1 MDENGKKNIKS
12 NNKKIIIL
20 FMLIPIILIV
30 EVLCFTGYRNY
41 VSKRNADN
49 NSKESYNEKKENIK
63 KDKKDTNDNSRNTNY
78 ILKIYQIKNT
88 LKANCGNMEYQVIY
102 L

>member
-1 MDENGKKNIKS
+1 MDETGKKNIKS

-49 NSKESYNEKKENIK
+49 NSKESYNEKKKILRKYIIK
-63 KDKKDTNDNSRNTNY
+63 LLKY
-78 ILKIYQIKNT
+78 LILVLTII
-88 LKANCGNMEYQVIY
+88 VV
-102 L
+102 

>member
-1 MDENGKKNIKS
+1 MIDNHIDRLKMDENGKKNIKS

-49 NSKESYNEKKENIK
+49 NSKESYNEKKKILRKYMIK
-63 KDKKDTNDNSRNTNY
+63 LLKY
-78 ILKIYQIKNT
+78 LILVLTII
-88 LKANCGNMEYQVIY
+88 VV
-102 L
+102 

>member
-1 MDENGKKNIKS
+1 MNENGKKNIKS

-20 FMLIPIILIV
+20 FMLITIILIV

-49 NSKESYNEKKENIK
+49 NSKESYNEKKKILRKYIIK
-63 KDKKDTNDNSRNTNY
+63 LLKY
-78 ILKIYQIKNT
+78 LILVLTII
-88 LKANCGNMEYQVIY
+88 VV
-102 L
+102 

>member
-49 NSKESYNEKKENIK
+49 NSKESYNGKKKILRKYMIK
-63 KDKKDTNDNSRNTNY
+63 LLKY
-78 ILKIYQIKNT
+78 LILVLTII
-88 LKANCGNMEYQVIY
+88 VV
-102 L
+102 

>member
-1 MDENGKKNIKS
+1 MNENGKKNIKS

-49 NSKESYNEKKENIK
+49 NSKESYNEKKKILRKYMIK
-63 KDKKDTNDNSRNTNY
+63 LLKY
-78 ILKIYQIKNT
+78 LILVLTII
-88 LKANCGNMEYQVIY
+88 VV
-102 L
+102 

>member
-1 MDENGKKNIKS
+1 MIDNNIDILKMDENGKKNIKS

-49 NSKESYNEKKENIK
+49 NSKESYNEKKKILRKYMIK
-63 KDKKDTNDNSRNTNY
+63 LLKY
-78 ILKIYQIKNT
+78 LILVLTII
-88 LKANCGNMEYQVIY
+88 VV
-102 L
+102 

>member
-1 MDENGKKNIKS
+1 MVKKNIKS

-49 NSKESYNEKKENIK
+49 NSKESYNEKKKILRKYMIK
-63 KDKKDTNDNSRNTNY
+63 LLKY
-78 ILKIYQIKNT
+78 LILVLTII
-88 LKANCGNMEYQVIY
+88 VV
-102 L
+102 

>member
-12 NNKKIIIL
+12 NNKKIFIL

-49 NSKESYNEKKENIK
+49 NSKESYNEKKKILRKYMIK
-63 KDKKDTNDNSRNTNY
+63 LLKY
-78 ILKIYQIKNT
+78 LILVLTII
-88 LKANCGNMEYQVIY
+88 VV
-102 L
+102 

>member
-49 NSKESYNEKKENIK
+49 NSKESYSEKKKILRKYIIK
-63 KDKKDTNDNSRNTNY
+63 LLKY
-78 ILKIYQIKNT
+78 LILVLTII
-88 LKANCGNMEYQVIY
+88 VV
-102 L
+102 

>member
-49 NSKESYNEKKENIK
+49 NSKESYNEKKKILRKYIIK
-63 KDKKDTNDNSRNTNY
+63 LLKY
-78 ILKIYQIKNT
+78 LILVLTII
-88 LKANCGNMEYQVIY
+88 VV
-102 L
+102 

>member
-49 NSKESYNEKKENIK
+49 NSKESYNEKKK
-63 KDKKDTNDNSRNTNY
+63 
-78 ILKIYQIKNT
+78 ILRKLYRD
-88 LKANCGNMEYQVIY
+88 
-102 L
+102 

>member
-1 MDENGKKNIKS
+1 MNENGKKNIKS

-49 NSKESYNEKKENIK
+49 NSKESYNEKKKILRKYIIK
-63 KDKKDTNDNSRNTNY
+63 LLKY
-78 ILKIYQIKNT
+78 LILVLTII
-88 LKANCGNMEYQVIY
+88 VV
-102 L
+102 

>member
-1 MDENGKKNIKS
+1 MIDNNIDRLKMDENGKKNIKS

-41 VSKRNADN
+41 VSKRNTDN
-49 NSKESYNEKKENIK
+49 NSKESYNGKKKILRKYMIK
-63 KDKKDTNDNSRNTNY
+63 LLKY
-78 ILKIYQIKNT
+78 LILVLTII
-88 LKANCGNMEYQVIY
+88 VV
-102 L
+102 

>member
-49 NSKESYNEKKENIK
+49 NSKESYNEKKKILRKYIIK
-63 KDKKDTNDNSRNTNY
+63 LLKY
-78 ILKIYQIKNT
+78 LILVLTIII
-88 LKANCGNMEYQVIY
+88 V
-102 L
+102 

>member
-1 MDENGKKNIKS
+1 MIDNNIERLKMDENGKKNIKS

-49 NSKESYNEKKENIK
+49 NSKESYNEKKKILRKYIIK
-63 KDKKDTNDNSRNTNY
+63 LLKY
-78 ILKIYQIKNT
+78 LILVLTII
-88 LKANCGNMEYQVIY
+88 VV
-102 L
+102 

>member
-49 NSKESYNEKKENIK
+49 NSKESYNEKKKILRKYIIK
-63 KDKKDTNDNSRNTNY
+63 LLQY
-78 ILKIYQIKNT
+78 LILVLTII
-88 LKANCGNMEYQVIY
+88 VV
-102 L
+102 

>member
-30 EVLCFTGYRNY
+30 EVLCFTGYRHY
-41 VSKRNADN
+41 VSQRNADN
-49 NSKESYNEKKENIK
+49 NSKESYNEKKKILRKYIIK
-63 KDKKDTNDNSRNTNY
+63 LLKY
-78 ILKIYQIKNT
+78 LILVLTII
-88 LKANCGNMEYQVIY
+88 VV
-102 L
+102 

>member
-1 MDENGKKNIKS
+1 MIDNNIDRLKMDENGKKNIKS

-49 NSKESYNEKKENIK
+49 NSKESYNEKKK
-63 KDKKDTNDNSRNTNY
+63 
-78 ILKIYQIKNT
+78 ILKKYMIKL
-88 LKANCGNMEYQVIY
+88 LKY
-102 L
+102 LILVLTIIVV

>member
-1 MDENGKKNIKS
+1 MIDNNIDRLKMDENGKKNVKS

-49 NSKESYNEKKENIK
+49 NSKESYNEKKKILRKYIIK
-63 KDKKDTNDNSRNTNY
+63 LLKY
-78 ILKIYQIKNT
+78 LILVLTII
-88 LKANCGNMEYQVIY
+88 VV
-102 L
+102 

>member
-49 NSKESYNEKKENIK
+49 NSKESYNEKKKILRKYMIK
-63 KDKKDTNDNSRNTNY
+63 LLKY
-78 ILKIYQIKNT
+78 LILVLTII
-88 LKANCGNMEYQVIY
+88 VV
-102 L
+102 

>member
-1 MDENGKKNIKS
+1 MIDNNIDRLKMDENGKKNIKS

-49 NSKESYNEKKENIK
+49 NSKESYNEKKKILRKYIIK
-63 KDKKDTNDNSRNTNY
+63 LLKY
-78 ILKIYQIKNT
+78 LILVLTII
-88 LKANCGNMEYQVIY
+88 VV
-102 L
+102 

>member
-49 NSKESYNEKKENIK
+49 NSK
-63 KDKKDTNDNSRNTNY
+63 
-78 ILKIYQIKNT
+78 
-88 LKANCGNMEYQVIY
+88 
-102 L
+102 

>member
-1 MDENGKKNIKS
+1 MIDNNIDRLKMDENGKKNIKS

-49 NSKESYNEKKENIK
+49 NSKESYNEKKKILRKYMIK
-63 KDKKDTNDNSRNTNY
+63 LLKY
-78 ILKIYQIKNT
+78 LILVLTII
-88 LKANCGNMEYQVIY
+88 VV
-102 L
+102 

>member
-1 MDENGKKNIKS
+1 MIDNNIDRLKMDENGKKNIKS

-49 NSKESYNEKKENIK
+49 NTLEKICDSVKYT
-63 KDKKDTNDNSRNTNY
+63 DR
-78 ILKIYQIKNT
+78 
-88 LKANCGNMEYQVIY
+88 
-102 L
+102 

>member
-1 MDENGKKNIKS
+1 MIEWERLKMDENGKKNIKS

-49 NSKESYNEKKENIK
+49 NSKESYNEKKKILRKYIIK
-63 KDKKDTNDNSRNTNY
+63 LLKY
-78 ILKIYQIKNT
+78 LILVLTII
-88 LKANCGNMEYQVIY
+88 VV
-102 L
+102 

>member
-1 MDENGKKNIKS
+1 MNDNGKKNIKS

-49 NSKESYNEKKENIK
+49 NSKESYNEKKKILRKYIIK
-63 KDKKDTNDNSRNTNY
+63 LLKY
-78 ILKIYQIKNT
+78 LILVLTII
-88 LKANCGNMEYQVIY
+88 VV
-102 L
+102 